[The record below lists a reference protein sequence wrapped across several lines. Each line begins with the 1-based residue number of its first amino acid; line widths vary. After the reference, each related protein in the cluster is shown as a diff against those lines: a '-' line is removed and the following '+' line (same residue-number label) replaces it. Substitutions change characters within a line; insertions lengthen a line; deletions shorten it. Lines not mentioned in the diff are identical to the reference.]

1 MVYALQCF
9 GKHMQGDTM
18 TGLTTAL
25 IIGVLF
31 FDILLVGASGFL
43 NWLKSNEE
51 KQRLLEAL
59 ASQSMRQLTVR
70 KAISSQKESAKQR
83 AA

>member
-31 FDILLVGASGFL
+31 FDLLLVGASGFL

-51 KQRLLEAL
+51 KQRLLEAQTSE
-59 ASQSMRQLTVR
+59 AIRQR
-70 KAISSQKESAKQR
+70 AERERIRSQKVGTQQR